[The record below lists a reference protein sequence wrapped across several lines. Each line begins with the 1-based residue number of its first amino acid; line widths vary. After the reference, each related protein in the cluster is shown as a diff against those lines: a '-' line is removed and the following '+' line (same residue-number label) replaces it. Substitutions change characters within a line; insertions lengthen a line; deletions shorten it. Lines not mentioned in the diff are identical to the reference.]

1 MNIFSNLSSKMPKHF
16 RNNDEKTNYKDEIYK
31 LYKDVWDYYDSDQF
45 QDGIRIDIDSF
56 HEFNENKK
64 INKITE
70 IQAMETQFAEFMKR
84 LNNLE
89 TDARRDLYGNL
100 SSVDKNLTSIKEILF
115 LNGILEKY
123 HSIDFYLKK
132 FRNRLNDIK
141 KNLFS
146 NQTLEEYPSIK
157 NYLENLQEKIN
168 PTKSDNSNG
177 PTEEEDDMRNGRRGG
192 GKPKKTRRKKNKKR
206 RSSRRH
212 KK

>member
-1 MNIFSNLSSKMPKHF
+1 MPKHF